1 MIRTLLSVAA
11 GVIALLASCNS
22 QPRPPGEKKP
32 DSAYSKN
39 ENNIRDY
46 LSRVAA
52 KITDAPLPQYRS
64 LDDWKKN
71 RERIHGEFLQMMG
84 LDHLPVDGQRTPLNV
99 KVTSVVHK
107 KGYRIETLYFESL
120 PGLYVRGNL
129 YVPDSIKD
137 KRPAIFYA
145 SGHSPTAKSTYQGH
159 PMKFA
164 QLGFV
169 CLLTETIQFGEVLGE
184 HWGCYR
190 NGWFNWYSRGYNP
203 GGAELWNDM
212 RALDLLASRPEVDPE
227 RIGVTGISGGGSQ
240 TWYLA
245 AADPRIKAAAAVC
258 GAGTLKSHICTRTV
272 DGHCDCMMF
281 TNTYGYDFRE
291 VGALIAPRPFLI
303 AQANRDGMYDID
315 AVRKLKSQVNDIYA
329 LYGKSA
335 NLSMVETP
343 GGHSYHKL
351 SRENIFSFFLQH
363 LMGKKVSPEE
373 VGDIDTVAAD
383 QATAE
388 ELRIYKNGPPKNDR
402 TTTIQNSF
410 ITLPGTPD
418 IASNTQLDAYR
429 DSVKRALRE
438 KTFHAFPEKAP
449 DFNSRLEF
457 KSLDNPHSGNSIYS
471 FVTEDGWRL
480 KLDVHWS
487 EDSSAKKPLL
497 IVLRSPNEERWSSEG
512 FAYNV
517 SNDWNV
523 AYFEVR
529 GVGEFGWAPDLQWHI
544 RRASAWTGR
553 TIASMQVYDLMR
565 CLEFARTV
573 SNVDAEHIGVA
584 ARDEMGV
591 VALYAALMDGKC
603 NRVVLDNPP
612 ATQDVASDPSGRGP
626 AIEMLNCLQITDVNR
641 LPAILAPAKI
651 EFLNSIPAAYD
662 WANEISSKIKGN
674 AFEIINEKTDN

>member
-1 MIRTLLSVAA
+1 
-11 GVIALLASCNS
+11 
-22 QPRPPGEKKP
+22 
-32 DSAYSKN
+32 
-39 ENNIRDY
+39 
-46 LSRVAA
+46 
-52 KITDAPLPQYRS
+52 
-64 LDDWKKN
+64 
-71 RERIHGEFLQMMG
+71 
-84 LDHLPVDGQRTPLNV
+84 
-99 KVTSVVHK
+99 
-107 KGYRIETLYFESL
+107 
-120 PGLYVRGNL
+120 
-129 YVPDSIKD
+129 
-137 KRPAIFYA
+137 
-145 SGHSPTAKSTYQGH
+145 
-159 PMKFA
+159 MKFA

-169 CLLTETIQFGEVLGE
+169 CLLTETIQFGEVRGE

-203 GGAELWNDM
+203 GGVELWNDM
-212 RALDLLASRPEVDPE
+212 RALDVLISRPEVDPE

-281 TNTYGYDFRE
+281 TNTYGSDFRE

-303 AQANRDGMYDID
+303 AQANRDGMYDIN
-315 AVRKLKSQVNDIYA
+315 AVRELKNKVNDIYA
-329 LYGKSA
+329 LYGKSG

-343 GGHSYHKL
+343 GHHSYHKL
-351 SRENIFSFFLQH
+351 SRENIFSFFLEH

-373 VGDIDTVAAD
+373 VGDIDTIAAH
-383 QATAE
+383 QGTSA
-388 ELRIYKNGPPKNDR
+388 ELRVYKSGPPKDDR

-410 ITLPGTPD
+410 IPLPSAPD
-418 IASNTQLDAYR
+418 IANSGQLDAYR

-438 KTFHAFPEKAP
+438 KTFHAFPETAAA
-449 DFNSRLEF
+449 FNSRLEF
-457 KSLDNPHSGNSIYS
+457 KGMDDPHTGNAIYS

-480 KLDVHWS
+480 KLDVHWRG
-487 EDSSAKKPLL
+487 DSSAKKPLL
-497 IVLRSPNEERWSSEG
+497 IVLRSANEERWSTEG

-529 GVGEFGWAPDLQWHI
+529 GVGEFGWSPDLQWHI
-544 RRASAWTGR
+544 RRAAAWTGR

-573 SNVDAEHIGVA
+573 PNVDAANIGVA
-584 ARDEMGV
+584 ARKEMGA

-603 NRVVLDNPP
+603 KRVVLDDPP
-612 ATQDVASDPSGRGP
+612 ATQDVASDPAGRGP

-641 LPAILAPAKI
+641 LPALLAPAKI
-651 EFLNSIPAAYD
+651 EFFNFIPAAYD
-662 WANEISSKIKGN
+662 WANKISSKVNNN
-674 AFEIINEKTDN
+674 AFAIIKEGTDN

>member
-1 MIRTLLSVAA
+1 MIRTLLAA
-11 GVIALLASCNS
+11 GVGAIITMSLSCNM
-22 QPRPPGEKKP
+22 QPQPAAKTASDRVAPA
-32 DSAYSKN
+32 S

-52 KITDAPLPQYRS
+52 GITDNPSPQYRS

-71 RERIHGEFLQMMG
+71 RDRVYHEFLQMMG
-84 LDHLPVDGQRTPLNV
+84 LDQLPVNGERTPLNV
-99 KVTSVVHK
+99 KVTGVVQK
-107 KGYRIETLYFESL
+107 EGYRIETLYFESL

-129 YVPDSIKD
+129 YIPDNIKD
-137 KRPAIFYA
+137 RRPAILYA
-145 SGHSPTAKSTYQGH
+145 SGHAIDQEGSYQGH

-169 CLLTETIQFGEVLGE
+169 CLLTETIQFGEVRGE

-203 GGAELWNDM
+203 GGVELWNEM
-212 RALDLLASRPEVDPE
+212 RALDLLASRPDVDPG
-227 RIGVTGISGGGSQ
+227 RLGVTGISGGGSQ

-258 GAGTLKSHICTRTV
+258 GGGTLKSHICTRTV

-303 AQANRDGMYDID
+303 AQANRDGMYDIA
-315 AVRKLKSQVNDIYA
+315 AVRELKDKVNDIYA
-329 LYGKSA
+329 LYGKSG
-335 NLSMVETP
+335 NLTMVETP
-343 GGHSYHKL
+343 GRHSYHKL
-351 SRENIFSFFLQH
+351 SRENIFSFFLQQ

-373 VGDIDTVAAD
+373 AGDIDTIAAH
-383 QATAE
+383 QGSAE
-388 ELRIYKNGPPKNDR
+388 ELRVYKNGPPKNDR

-410 ITLPGTPD
+410 ITLARVPD
-418 IASNTQLDAYR
+418 IASNEQLDAYR

-438 KTFHAFPEKAP
+438 KTFHAFPEQPAA
-449 DFNSRLEF
+449 FRSRLEF
-457 KSLDNPHSGNSIYS
+457 KSMDSPHSGNAIYS
-471 FVTEDGWRL
+471 FVTEEGWRL
-480 KLDVHWS
+480 KLDVHWNN
-487 EDSSAKKPLL
+487 DSSAKKPLL

-573 SNVDAEHIGVA
+573 SNVDAANIGVA
-584 ARDEMGV
+584 ARKDMSV
-591 VALYAALMDGKC
+591 VALYAALMDGQCK
-603 NRVVLDNPP
+603 RVVLDDPP
-612 ATQDVASDPSGRGP
+612 ATQDVASDPAGRGP

-641 LPAILAPAKI
+641 LPALLAPAKV
-651 EFLNSIPAAYD
+651 EFFNSIPAAYA
-662 WANEISSKIKGN
+662 WANKISTKIKGD
-674 AFEIINEKTDN
+674 AFEIIKEKQ